1 MSTAV
6 LNKPVEQRAAT
17 LTVVEK
23 PKPVVETAVEE
34 GNPFTPVL
42 VAFVLAFIG
51 ATTFVAFL
59 AAWIYSLRYSGVIAP

>member
-6 LNKPVEQRAAT
+6 LNKPVEQQAAT
-17 LTVVEK
+17 LTVVK
-23 PKPVVETAVEE
+23 TKPVVETAVEE
-34 GNPFTPVL
+34 GNPFTHVL

-59 AAWIYSLRYSGVIAP
+59 AAWIYSLRYSGVMAP